1 MVNAVAMPA
10 TLATTPLALQL
21 LAGLA
26 YALGGAAMKL
36 SHDTQHAAWVGMVYA
51 CFIVGATLQMR
62 SLRFTDFGTGYVL
75 VVGLEAALSV
85 AVATMA
91 FGERPGLAQWA
102 GIAMVVGGAA
112 LLRA

>member
-1 MVNAVAMPA
+1 MVEAVAMLA
-10 TLATTPLALQL
+10 TLATTPLALQI

-36 SHDTQHAAWVGMVYA
+36 SQESQHVAWVGAVYA
-51 CFIVGATLQMR
+51 CFVVGATLQMR
-62 SLRFTDFGTGYVL
+62 SLKFTSFGTGYVL
-75 VVGLEAALSV
+75 VLGLEAALSV
-85 AVATMA
+85 GLATMA
-91 FGERPGLAQWA
+91 FGERPGLAQWG